1 MPRQRKVPIT
11 KGAKRIVGQEDS
23 LEIKQ
28 TLFCG
33 ECERRL
39 KSSATQKPRIITSR
53 ICDNIEEHKTGK
65 IYLWILKG
73 IELVGST
80 N

>member
-1 MPRQRKVPIT
+1 MARQRKVPIT
-11 KGAKRIVGQEDS
+11 KGPKRIVGQEDS
-23 LEIKQ
+23 LSIEQ

-39 KSSATQKPRIITSR
+39 KSSATQKPRYVTAR
-53 ICDNIEEHKTGK
+53 ICDNVEGHKTGK
-65 IYLWILKG
+65 VYLWIMKD